1 MALLTGR
8 SYSEISQ
15 APSLFSQD
23 FLGVYSQESLC
34 NKPAECLQIQFTI
47 EAYWIAVIILKKLF

>member
-34 NKPAECLQIQFTI
+34 NKPAECLQIQITI
-47 EAYWIAVIILKKLF
+47 EAYWIAVII